1 MLHDPGEVFE
11 DDPTILDSDVLYRMV
26 RYGTVLWEG
35 EVAVRA
41 RTNAFQDQPRQRA
54 QQMGYPAVALSVY
67 LGSILQRDGIDPA
80 SLMEDSRWRGG
91 YGVASITAGQA
102 RLEGQGVVRDPLPD
116 SAAHCLV
123 FARSGRKKTNGQSKA
138 LARHSVIVVPP
149 PWTASEQ

>member
-1 MLHDPGEVFE
+1 MLQNPGDIFE
-11 DDPTILDSDVLYRMV
+11 DDPTILDSDILYRMV
-26 RYGTVLWEG
+26 RYETVLWDG
-35 EVAVRA
+35 EDAVRA
-41 RTNAFQDQPRQRA
+41 RTNAFQDQPPQRA

-67 LGSILQRDGIDPA
+67 LGSTLQSVGVDPA
-80 SLMEDSRWRGG
+80 SLMEDSRWQGG

-149 PWTASEQ
+149 LRPASTQ